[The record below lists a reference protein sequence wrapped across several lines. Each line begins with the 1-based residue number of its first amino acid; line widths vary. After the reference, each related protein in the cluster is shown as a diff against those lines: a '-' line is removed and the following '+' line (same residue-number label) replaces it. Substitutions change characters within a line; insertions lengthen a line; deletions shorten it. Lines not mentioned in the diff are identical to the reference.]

1 MEERNKAQ
9 NIALSGILIAI
20 AVIFGTFSIPIGG
33 AKISP
38 VQHFVNV
45 VGAITLGPFY
55 AFLNGFISALL
66 RNFLGTGTLLAFPG
80 SMIGGTIAGIL
91 YKKFNKE
98 IFAVCGE
105 VTGTGLIGGITA
117 YPVASFLMGKQAALF
132 TYVIPFLLSCSVGA
146 IMAYMFIKVPSINKY
161 LVKKSCKAK
170 VI

>member
-1 MEERNKAQ
+1 MEQENKAQ

-20 AVIFGTFSIPIGG
+20 AVIFGTFSIPIGA

-66 RNFLGTGTLLAFPG
+66 RNLLGTGSLLAFPG
-80 SMIGGTIAGIL
+80 SMFGGVIAGFL

-105 VTGTGLIGGITA
+105 IIGTGIIGGMIA

-132 TYVIPFLLSCSVGA
+132 TYVIPFLFSCSFGA
-146 IMAYMFIKVPSINKY
+146 AMAYIFIKVPTINRF
-161 LVKKSCKAK
+161 LVKKSCKVK
-170 VI
+170 EI